1 MKSKMAADRHF
12 GMTALSGVTLASTG
26 LSYLYLYQRMCAVM
40 LLLLIK
46 EMNKLMTDRSCC
58 CAKLESFIDSW
69 TALFVKI
76 SVIL

>member
-1 MKSKMAADRHF
+1 MAADGHL
-12 GMTALSGVTLASTG
+12 GMTVLSGVTSALSG
-26 LSYLYLYQRMCAVM
+26 LSCLHLYQRMCAVM